1 MAKKFG
7 LGAGVD
13 ALMGKAGLSADDF
26 VPNHNHEESHPAE
39 NTGNAAGEAKN
50 QFRPQN
56 NSEIQAQK
64 AAQAVAKAVE
74 AGNIPQTFTE
84 EIASGERKLPAGISV
99 DENGQL
105 WVSVDLLKPNPHQ
118 PRKEF
123 EEEAL
128 HELADS
134 IREHGILQAITVED
148 AGDGSF
154 YIIAGERRTRAA
166 KIANLAEVP
175 VQLRKFSEQKKLE
188 IALIENIQR
197 EDLNPI
203 EEAEAYYELME
214 LSGLSQEQVAARVG
228 KNRSTV
234 ANAVRLLKLPED
246 MRTSLIQ
253 GHISAGHARALL
265 SVKDPADMRILFA
278 KIIGSGMNV
287 REAEEMARA
296 LNEGAGN
303 GVKKQKDSKE
313 AQKDPNII
321 ALEQQFIEKLGTK
334 VQIKGSMERGSLEI
348 QFFTKDDLNR
358 IYYLICGQE

>member
-26 VPNHNHEESHPAE
+26 MPNHE
-39 NTGNAAGEAKN
+39 
-50 QFRPQN
+50 PQQ
-56 NSEIQAQK
+56 NSEQASANSQDIAAEQMA
-64 AAQAVAKAVE
+64 AAQAVTKAVE
-74 AGNIPQTFTE
+74 AGNISPE
-84 EIASGERKLPAGISV
+84 VASGEHKLPAGINV

-105 WVSVDLLKPNPHQ
+105 WLSVDLLKPNPHQ

-128 HELADS
+128 NELAES

-148 AGDGSF
+148 AGDGTF

-175 VQLRKFSEQKKLE
+175 VQLRKYSDQKKLE

-214 LSGLSQEQVAARVG
+214 ISGLSQEQVAARVG

-246 MRTSLIQ
+246 MRTSLVQ
-253 GHISAGHARALL
+253 GHITAGHARALL

-278 KIIGSGMNV
+278 KIIGTGMSV
-287 REAEEMARA
+287 REAEEMARS

-303 GVKKQKDSKE
+303 GIKKPKESKDSN
-313 AQKDPNII
+313 KDPNLL

-334 VQIKGSMERGSLEI
+334 VQIKGNMERGSVEI

-358 IYYLICGQE
+358 IYYLICGNE

>member
-1 MAKKFG
+1 MANKFG
-7 LGAGVD
+7 LGKGVD
-13 ALMGKAGLSADDF
+13 SVFG
-26 VPNHNHEESHPAE
+26 
-39 NTGNAAGEAKN
+39 AAI
-50 QFRPQN
+50 
-56 NSEIQAQK
+56 NSENSQNADSSANSENAG
-64 AAQAVAKAVE
+64 AA
-74 AGNIPQTFTE
+74 
-84 EIASGERKLPAGISV
+84 IAPKNLPAGINA

-128 HELADS
+128 NELADS
-134 IREHGILQAITVED
+134 IREHGILQSITIED

-166 KIANLAEVP
+166 KIAGLSEVP
-175 VQLRKFSEQKKLE
+175 VQLRKFNDQKKLE

-203 EEAEAYYELME
+203 EEAEAYYQLME
-214 LSGLSQEQVAARVG
+214 ISGLSQEQVAARVG

-246 MRTSLIQ
+246 MRSALVQ
-253 GHISAGHARALL
+253 GRITAGHARALL
-265 SVKDPADMRILFA
+265 AVKDNADMRILFA
-278 KIIGSGMNV
+278 KIIGSGLNV
-287 REAEEMARA
+287 REAEETAKT

-303 GVKKQKDSKE
+303 GVKKPKTPKNE
-313 AQKDPNII
+313 QKDPNI
-321 ALEQQFIEKLGTK
+321 AELEQKFIEKLGTK
-334 VQIKGSMERGSLEI
+334 VQIKGNMERGSLEV

-358 IYYLICGQE
+358 IYYLICGDA

>member
-26 VPNHNHEESHPAE
+26 MPNHTQEEARTEPGESIDSKEEISQTEAE
-39 NTGNAAGEAKN
+39 QAA
-50 QFRPQN
+50 
-56 NSEIQAQK
+56 K
-64 AAQAVAKAVE
+64 AVSKAVE
-74 AGNIPQTFTE
+74 AGNIPLE
-84 EIASGERKLPAGISV
+84 VARGEKKLPEGINV

-105 WVSVDLLKPNPHQ
+105 WLNVDLLKPNPHQ

-134 IREHGILQAITVED
+134 IREHGILQSITVED
-148 AGDGSF
+148 AGDGTF

-166 KIANLAEVP
+166 KIAGLSEVP
-175 VQLRKFSEQKKLE
+175 VQLRKFSDQKKLE

-246 MRTSLIQ
+246 MRTALVQ
-253 GHISAGHARALL
+253 GHITAGHARALL
-265 SVKDPADMRILFA
+265 SVKAPADMRILFA
-278 KIIGSGMNV
+278 KIIGTGMNV
-287 REAEEMARA
+287 RAAEEMARE

-303 GVKKQKDSKE
+303 GVKKPKESKE
-313 AQKDPNII
+313 AQKDPNIT

-334 VQIKGSMERGSLEI
+334 VQIKGNMERGSVEI

-358 IYYLICGQE
+358 IYYLICGNE